1 MKDCAKLVPNSGV
14 GPMFAENISRVD
26 LTSNEVEV
34 DHSRSNCFEYLV
46 EGEHDMALGDLGVR
60 SGGTT
65 NNRIVVTKQV
75 AVIIDWDTR
84 VLQGGL

>member
-65 NNRIVVTKQV
+65 NNRIIVAKEVIVVTNGNTQ
-75 AVIIDWDTR
+75 IS
-84 VLQGGL
+84 